1 MRKALLFEK
10 GAEECMAYFREQ
22 LSGVH
27 SSSQNRFLLKMLIKL
42 DDRDL
47 NAATKFEIL
56 NLKCEDLKII
66 QHKSTHIYTNIC
78 RHLDT
83 EIYRYR
89 HQWKGNQ
96 EIPI

>member
-1 MRKALLFEK
+1 MHGIFQRAIV
-10 GAEECMAYFREQ
+10 C
-22 LSGVH
+22 VH

-56 NLKCEDLKII
+56 KLKCEDLKII

-96 EIPI
+96 EIPT